1 MARRLRTVAPGVPLH
16 VVQRGNNRTTCFFG
30 DEDFDRYLRFLRRA
44 ADEERCRIH
53 AYCLMSNHVHLL
65 VTPEDN
71 WACARFMKVVNQRY
85 AQHLNRVHERTGTP
99 WEGRYRSN
107 VVFSMRYVLACYRYI
122 ELNPVRANMVRHPRE
137 YKWSSYRVNAE
148 GKEDSLL
155 TPHDQYRRLG
165 STWASRRENYR
176 ALFKAHIDEEELD
189 QIRQATNGN
198 YALGN
203 DRFREEIESALGRRA
218 TPGKSGRPPKKKR
231 SR

>member
-122 ELNPVRANMVRHPRE
+122 ELNPVRAGIVRHPSD
-137 YKWSSYRVNAE
+137 YPWSSYPTNAD
-148 GKEDSLL
+148 GVANPLVSAHGCYAALGRDPA
-155 TPHDQYRRLG
+155 TRRR
-165 STWASRRENYR
+165 AYR
-176 ALFKAHIDEEELD
+176 ALVD
-189 QIRQATNGN
+189 Q
-198 YALGN
+198 AL
-203 DRFREEIESALGRRA
+203 A
-218 TPGKSGRPPKKKR
+218 TPLIDNIRTAIGSGRPLRDDPYR
-231 SR
+231 DPAELSTGV